1 MKISYE
7 ETTFF
12 GLLRIVTLRTFLN
25 WSFFWALFLTLW
37 IFLFVWKNDNF
48 ISSAKIISEEL
59 SPILLGA
66 SAGILGIVL
75 AALSVT
81 VALFHKALLPKMLEK
96 KLLHE
101 YLFPFWKAV
110 VLWAISIVICFF
122 LIIFNVLEIYC
133 YTIYLTYFEIFI
145 FLYATF
151 YTVKLTGVVI
161 QLAIQ
166 KASIID
172 NK

>member
-1 MKISYE
+1 MKVPYE

-12 GLLRIVTLRTFLN
+12 GLLKIVTIRTFLN

-37 IFLFVWKNDNF
+37 IFLFVWKNDNLF
-48 ISSAKIISEEL
+48 GSAKIISKEL
-59 SPILLGA
+59 SPLLLGA

-81 VALFHKALLPKMLEK
+81 VALFHKALLPKMLEN

-122 LIIFNVLEIYC
+122 LIIFNALELYC
-133 YTIYLTYFEIFI
+133 YTIYLTYIEIFI

-166 KASIID
+166 KASILD